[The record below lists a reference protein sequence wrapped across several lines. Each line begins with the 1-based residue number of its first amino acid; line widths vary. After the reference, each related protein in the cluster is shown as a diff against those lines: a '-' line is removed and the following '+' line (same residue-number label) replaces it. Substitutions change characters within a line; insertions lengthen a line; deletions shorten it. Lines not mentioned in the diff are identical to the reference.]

1 MRSADEA
8 TLVDAMHGTSLNARA
23 TACAKVVVDGG
34 EVILNGDCAVGT
46 GLLALHTAD
55 TAVLTVLTYVSALI
69 MVGAFNDNA
78 YGIVEKV
85 DNAVGTLTNA
95 DATADTLLGINAC
108 YAVLDSDSVLR
119 ADSRA
124 VTVSKT
130 GEGAELV
137 ATVRHISGKT
147 GLNALIFVL
156 LLIDA
161 AGTVAGYESNLFYN
175 VLCLNSEDGSDLLCG
190 SVTAGNTEIGLVG
203 GLFRKSLSVSVA
215 SGVTASATVSAGET
229 VTDCNGSLVLLY
241 AEEYRRKG
249 KENCAYDS
257 DTYEDKNRN
266 KYSHFL
272 PPYASRFSTTPA
284 NPKNARAT
292 MEAAMSVIGTP
303 RKHLG
308 EGQFSILERTPAK
321 STIARRKPR
330 PTPSEE
336 IID

>member
-23 TACAKVVVDGG
+23 AACAKVVVDGS

-69 MVGAFNDNA
+69 IVGAFNDNA
-78 YGIVEKV
+78 YGIVEKM

-95 DATADTLLGINAC
+95 DATADTLLGINAR
-108 YAVLDSDSVLR
+108 YAVLDSDSVLG

-137 ATVRHISGKT
+137 STVRHISGKA

-156 LLIDA
+156 LLVDA

-175 VLCLNSEDGSDLLCG
+175 VLCLNAEDLRDLLRGAVAARNAEVRFVCC
-190 SVTAGNTEIGLVG
+190 LVG
-203 GLFRKSLSVSVA
+203 KRLCIAVA
-215 SGVTASATVSAGET
+215 ARIAAGAAVCAGKTVA
-229 VTDCNGSLVLLY
+229 NGNCRFVLLNGKEDVCKYKYNRANYAY
-241 AEEYRRKG
+241 AE
-249 KENCAYDS
+249 
-257 DTYEDKNRN
+257 KN
-266 KYSHFL
+266 
-272 PPYASRFSTTPA
+272 
-284 NPKNARAT
+284 
-292 MEAAMSVIGTP
+292 E
-303 RKHLG
+303 
-308 EGQFSILERTPAK
+308 
-321 STIARRKPR
+321 
-330 PTPSEE
+330 
-336 IID
+336 

>member
-23 TACAKVVVDGG
+23 TACAKVVVDGS

-69 MVGAFNDNA
+69 IVGAFNDNA

-95 DATADTLLGINAC
+95 DATADTLLGINAR
-108 YAVLDSDSVLR
+108 YAVLDSDSVLG

-137 ATVRHISGKT
+137 STVRHISGKA

-175 VLCLNSEDGSDLLCG
+175 VLCFNAEDRSDLLCG
-190 SVTAGNTEIGLVG
+190 IVTAGNAEIGLVG
-203 GLFRKSLSVSVA
+203 ALFCKSLSVSVA
-215 SGVTASATVSAGET
+215 SGVAASATVSAWET
-229 VTDCNGSLVLLY
+229 VTDRNGSLVLLNG
-241 AEEYRRKG
+241 EE
-249 KENCAYDS
+249 D
-257 DTYEDKNRN
+257 
-266 KYSHFL
+266 
-272 PPYASRFSTTPA
+272 
-284 NPKNARAT
+284 
-292 MEAAMSVIGTP
+292 
-303 RKHLG
+303 
-308 EGQFSILERTPAK
+308 
-321 STIARRKPR
+321 
-330 PTPSEE
+330 
-336 IID
+336 